1 MENKVETIQVQIKD
15 FYGDECLADSFN
27 RKRQTGR
34 KPEGEVH
41 IYDVTENGEKKL
53 LHKSNLVV
61 YLGREVLAQSFLR
74 SANGLGGTDYK
85 DEFLTWFGLGSGG
98 VLPADP
104 LNPIPPNNQNTEL
117 ESNVMINVADAS
129 CADYHITDVDPG
141 YSTTGFYK
149 HPFDQVDYETDPDN
163 DDSYIIAKISISIG
177 VDDANGSQISEAG
190 LFTGASSAG
199 GWPGPFHLF
208 SRVTFPALVK
218 TADRRLVFIWY
229 LYF

>member
-1 MENKVETIQVQIKD
+1 MENKVETVQVQVQD
-15 FYGDECLADSFN
+15 YYGDNCLADSFD
-27 RKRQTGR
+27 RKRKSGR

-41 IYDVTENGEKKL
+41 IFEVTNDGEKKL

-74 SANGLGGTDYK
+74 SANGTGGTDYK

-98 VLPADP
+98 CLPADP
-104 LNPIPPNNQNTEL
+104 LNPIAPNNQNTTL

-129 CADYHITDVDPG
+129 CADNHITAIEGYPVPG
-141 YSTTGFYK
+141 YYK

-163 DDSYIIAKISISIG
+163 DDTYIVAKITVSIG
-177 VDDANGSQISEAG
+177 VDDSNGSQISEAG
-190 LFTGASSAG
+190 LFTASARDG

-208 SRVTFPALVK
+208 SRVTFPTLVK